1 MDALCMHY
9 GGSLS
14 NMMIKKKKKQLLSNP
29 EPVMKA
35 NIWGSVLLIL
45 STNVLLEFCLKKN
58 KQTSVRMNLWE
69 SGSIWNETLNNRVW
83 EEGGWMGGKM

>member
-14 NMMIKKKKKQLLSNP
+14 NMMINLKKKKQQLLSNP

-35 NIWGSVLLIL
+35 NI
-45 STNVLLEFCLKKN
+45 
-58 KQTSVRMNLWE
+58 
-69 SGSIWNETLNNRVW
+69 
-83 EEGGWMGGKM
+83 